1 MRLMAADV
9 AKATNGTLVGQNA
22 HLSGVSF
29 DSRNVR
35 PGQLFVPI
43 VADRDGH
50 EFVSDALTAGAGAY
64 LTTGKTFGRT
74 SITVPDTLVALLQLG
89 AWGRN
94 KLDAQLANRVVGITG
109 SVGKTSTK
117 DFVAAALGSTLRVTA
132 NERSFNNDQ
141 GLPVTILNAA
151 DDVQALVLEMG
162 MRGFGEIARLC
173 TVARPHIGVVT
184 KVASAHTE
192 RVGDIEG
199 VARAKSELVMALDA
213 SGFAILNADDDRVVA
228 MQSITGAR
236 VITYG
241 VAPTADVRMT
251 SCVLDER
258 ACALVTVES
267 PWGRASWKMNVPGEH
282 MAHNAVGA
290 IAVAGVLG
298 LDLQRAADAISM
310 SVLSEMRMQHR
321 TALGGALIIDDSYNA
336 NPASMTA
343 ALHALSATKASRR
356 IAVLGVM
363 AELAEPEQ
371 DHLQISRLA
380 KQLGIEIVA
389 VESEMYEVQSRTRDE
404 VVAMLSAVEN
414 TAAIL
419 IKGSRVAQLEKLVAL
434 LATP

>member
-1 MRLMAADV
+1 MAADV
-9 AKATNGTLVGQNA
+9 AKATNGTLIGQNA

-43 VADRDGH
+43 VAERDGH
-50 EFVSDALTAGAGAY
+50 EFIEAALAAGAGAY

-74 SITVPDTLVALLQLG
+74 AITVPDTLAALLQLG

-94 KLDAQLANRVVGITG
+94 KLDAQLSNRVIGITG

-117 DFVAAALGSTLRVTA
+117 DFIAAALGSSLRVAA

-151 DDVQALVLEMG
+151 DDVEALVLEMG

-173 TVARPHIGVVT
+173 TVARPNIGVVT
-184 KVASAHTE
+184 RVASAHTE
-192 RVGDIEG
+192 RVGGIDG
-199 VARAKSELVMALDA
+199 VARAKSELVIALDA
-213 SGFAILNADDDRVVA
+213 SGFAVLNADDERVVA
-228 MQSITGAR
+228 MRTLTDAT

-241 VAPTADVRMT
+241 ASSSADVRMT

-258 ACALVTVES
+258 ACASVSIES
-267 PWGRASWKMNVPGEH
+267 PWGKASWKMNVPGEH

-298 LDLQRAADAISM
+298 LDLQRAAEAVSNSI
-310 SVLSEMRMQHR
+310 LSEMRMQHR
-321 TALGGALIIDDSYNA
+321 IARSGALIIDDSYNA
-336 NPASMTA
+336 NPASMSA
-343 ALHALSATKASRR
+343 ALRTLSVTKASRR

-363 AELAEPEQ
+363 AELSEPKRDHPEIAE
-371 DHLQISRLA
+371 LA
-380 KQLGIEIVA
+380 KKLGIEVLAIGTD
-389 VESEMYEVQSRTRDE
+389 MYGMQSRTLDE
-404 VVAMLSAVEN
+404 VAAMLSAVEN
-414 TAAIL
+414 STAIL
-419 IKGSRVAQLEKLVAL
+419 IKGSRVAQLEKLVSL
-434 LATP
+434 LVD

>member
-389 VESEMYEVQSRTRDE
+389 VESEMYEVQSRNRDE

>member
-29 DSRNVR
+29 DSRSVR

-43 VADRDGH
+43 VAERDGH
-50 EFVSDALTAGAGAY
+50 NFIEAALAAGAGAY

-74 SITVPDTLVALLQLG
+74 SITVQDTLVALLQLG

-94 KLDAQLANRVVGITG
+94 KLGTQIDKRVVGITG

-117 DFVAAALGSTLRVTA
+117 DFVAAALGSTLRVAA

-141 GLPVTILNAA
+141 GLPVTILNAR
-151 DDVQALVLEMG
+151 DDVEALVLEMG
-162 MRGFGEIARLC
+162 MRGFGEISRLC
-173 TVARPHIGVVT
+173 SIARPNIGIVT
-184 KVASAHTE
+184 RVASAHTE
-192 RVGDIEG
+192 RVGDIDG

-213 SGFAILNADDDRVVA
+213 SGFAVLNADDERVVA
-228 MQSITGAR
+228 MRSLTDAT

-241 VAPTADVRMT
+241 ASSLADVRVT
-251 SCVLDER
+251 SCVLDDR
-258 ACALVTVES
+258 ACAAVSIES
-267 PWGRASWKMNVPGEH
+267 PWGKASWKMNVPGEH

-298 LDLQRAADAISM
+298 LDLQRAADAISN

-321 TALGGALIIDDSYNA
+321 TARSGALIIDDSYNA

-343 ALHALSATKASRR
+343 ALHALSATNASRR

-363 AELAEPEQ
+363 AELSEPIQ
-371 DHLQISRLA
+371 DHTEISALA
-380 KQLGIEIVA
+380 QKLGIEVLA
-389 VESEMYEVQSRTRDE
+389 LGTDMYGVQSRTIDE
-404 VVAMLSAVEN
+404 IATKLSALEN

-419 IKGSRVAQLEKLVAL
+419 VKGSRVAQLEKLVAL
-434 LATP
+434 LVG

>member
-1 MRLMAADV
+1 MAADV

-29 DSRNVR
+29 DSRSVR

-43 VADRDGH
+43 VAERDGH
-50 EFVSDALTAGAGAY
+50 EFIESALSAGAGAY

-74 SITVPDTLVALLQLG
+74 SITVPDTLTALLQLG
-89 AWGRN
+89 TWGRN
-94 KLDAQLANRVVGITG
+94 KLDAQLANRVIGITG

-117 DFVAAALGSTLRVTA
+117 DFVAAALGSTLRIAA

-173 TVARPHIGVVT
+173 TVARPNIGVVT
-184 KVASAHTE
+184 KVAAAHTQ
-192 RVGDIEG
+192 RVGDIDG
-199 VARAKSELVMALDA
+199 VARAKSELVKALDA

-228 MQSITGAR
+228 MQSITSAR

-241 VAPTADVRMT
+241 VASTADVRMT

-258 ACALVTVES
+258 ACASVTVES

-282 MAHNAVGA
+282 MAHNAVAA
-290 IAVAGVLG
+290 IAVAGVMG
-298 LDLQRAADAISM
+298 LDLQRAADAISK

-321 TALGGALIIDDSYNA
+321 TAFSGALIIDDSYNA
-336 NPASMTA
+336 NPASMAA

-363 AELAEPEQ
+363 AELSEPEQ
-371 DHLQISRLA
+371 DHLQIAGLA
-380 KQLGIEIVA
+380 KQLDIELIA
-389 VESEMYEVQSRTRDE
+389 VETEMYGLQSRTRNE
-404 VVAMLSAVEN
+404 VVEMLSTVGN
-414 TAAIL
+414 TATIL
-419 IKGSRVAQLEKLVAL
+419 IKGSRVAQLEKLVSL
-434 LATP
+434 LVG

>member
-9 AKATNGTLVGQNA
+9 AKATNGSLVGQNA

-29 DSRNVR
+29 DSRNIR

-43 VADRDGH
+43 VAERDGH
-50 EFVSDALTAGAGAY
+50 DFIEAALAAGAGAY

-74 SITVPDTLVALLQLG
+74 SITVPDTLAALLQLG

-94 KLDAQLANRVVGITG
+94 KLGAQIDKRVVGITG

-117 DFVAAALGSTLRVTA
+117 DFIAAALGSTLRVAA

-141 GLPVTILNAA
+141 GLPVTILNAR
-151 DDVQALVLEMG
+151 DDVEALVLEMG
-162 MRGFGEIARLC
+162 MRGFGEISRLC
-173 TVARPHIGVVT
+173 SIARPNIGVVT
-184 KVASAHTE
+184 RVASAHTE
-192 RVGDIEG
+192 RVGDIDG
-199 VARAKSELVMALDA
+199 VARAKGELVMALDA
-213 SGFAILNADDDRVVA
+213 SGFAVLNADDERVVA
-228 MQSITGAR
+228 MRSLTDAT

-241 VAPTADVRMT
+241 ASSLADVRMT
-251 SCVLDER
+251 SCVLDDR
-258 ACALVTVES
+258 ACVAVSIES
-267 PWGRASWKMNVPGEH
+267 PWGKASWKMNVPGEH

-298 LDLQRAADAISM
+298 LDLQRAADAISN

-321 TALGGALIIDDSYNA
+321 TARSGALIIDDSYNA

-363 AELAEPEQ
+363 AELSEPEQ
-371 DHLQISRLA
+371 DHSQISELA
-380 KQLGIEIVA
+380 QKLGIEVLA
-389 VESEMYEVQSRTRDE
+389 LGTDLYGVQSRTIDE
-404 VVAMLSAVEN
+404 IATMLSATEN

-419 IKGSRVAQLEKLVAL
+419 VKGSRVAQLEKLVSL
-434 LATP
+434 LVG

>member
-29 DSRNVR
+29 DSRNIR

-43 VADRDGH
+43 VAERDGH
-50 EFVSDALTAGAGAY
+50 DFIEAALAAGAGAY

-74 SITVPDTLVALLQLG
+74 SITVPDTLAALLQLG

-94 KLDAQLANRVVGITG
+94 KLGAQIDKRVVGITG

-117 DFVAAALGSTLRVTA
+117 DFIAAALGSTLRVAA

-141 GLPVTILNAA
+141 GLPVTILNAR
-151 DDVQALVLEMG
+151 DDVEALVLEMG
-162 MRGFGEIARLC
+162 MRGFGEISRLC
-173 TVARPHIGVVT
+173 SIARPNIGVVT
-184 KVASAHTE
+184 RVASAHTE
-192 RVGDIEG
+192 RVGDIDG
-199 VARAKSELVMALDA
+199 VARAKGELVMALDA
-213 SGFAILNADDDRVVA
+213 SGFAVLNADDERVVA
-228 MQSITGAR
+228 MRSLTDAT

-241 VAPTADVRMT
+241 ASSLADVRMT
-251 SCVLDER
+251 SCVLDDR
-258 ACALVTVES
+258 ACVAVSIES
-267 PWGRASWKMNVPGEH
+267 PWGKASWKMNVPGEH

-298 LDLQRAADAISM
+298 LDLQRAADAISN

-321 TALGGALIIDDSYNA
+321 TARSGALIIDDSYNA

-363 AELAEPEQ
+363 AELSEPEQ
-371 DHLQISRLA
+371 DHSQISELA
-380 KQLGIEIVA
+380 QKLGIEVLA
-389 VESEMYEVQSRTRDE
+389 LGTDLYGVQSRTIDE
-404 VVAMLSAVEN
+404 IATMLSATEN

-419 IKGSRVAQLEKLVAL
+419 VKGSRVAQLEKLVSL
-434 LATP
+434 LVG

>member
-1 MRLMAADV
+1 MAADV
-9 AKATNGTLVGQNA
+9 AKATHGTLVGQNA
-22 HLSGVSF
+22 HLSGVSY
-29 DSRNVR
+29 DSRSVR
-35 PGQLFVPI
+35 PGQLIVPI
-43 VADRDGH
+43 VAERDGH
-50 EFVSDALTAGAGAY
+50 EFVLAALAAGAGAY
-64 LTTGKTFGRT
+64 LTTGTTFGRT
-74 SITVPDTLVALLQLG
+74 SITVPDTLMALLQLG

-94 KLDAQLANRVVGITG
+94 KLDTQLANRVIGITG

-141 GLPVTILNAA
+141 GLPVTILNAP
-151 DDVQALVLEMG
+151 DDVEALVLEMG

-173 TVARPHIGVVT
+173 TVARPNIGVVT
-184 KVASAHTE
+184 RVASAHTQ
-192 RVGDIEG
+192 RVGDIDG
-199 VARAKSELVMALDA
+199 VARAKSELVMALNA
-213 SGFAILNADDDRVVA
+213 SGFAILNADDERVTA

-241 VAPTADVRMT
+241 VAPAADVRMT

-258 ACALVTVES
+258 ACASVTVES

-290 IAVAGVLG
+290 IAVAGVMG

-321 TALGGALIIDDSYNA
+321 TARSGALIIDDSYNA
-336 NPASMTA
+336 NPASMAA
-343 ALHALSATKASRR
+343 ALQALNATKASRR

-363 AELAEPEQ
+363 AELSEPEQ

-380 KQLGIEIVA
+380 KQLGIELIA
-389 VESEMYEVQSRTRDE
+389 VETGMYGVQPRTRDE
-404 VVAMLSAVEN
+404 VAAMLSTVEN
-414 TAAIL
+414 TATIL
-419 IKGSRVAQLEKLVAL
+419 IKGSRVAQLEKLVAM

>member
-29 DSRNVR
+29 DSRSIR

-43 VADRDGH
+43 VAERDGH
-50 EFVSDALTAGAGAY
+50 EFVLAALTAGAGAY

-74 SITVPDTLVALLQLG
+74 SITVPDTLAALLQLG

-94 KLDAQLANRVVGITG
+94 KLDAQLADRVVGVTG

-117 DFVAAALGSTLRVTA
+117 DFIAAALGSSLRVTA

-141 GLPVTILNAA
+141 GLPVTILNAT
-151 DDVQALVLEMG
+151 DDVEALVLEMG

-173 TVARPHIGVVT
+173 AIARPNIGVVT
-184 KVASAHTE
+184 RIASAHTE
-192 RVGDIEG
+192 RVGDIDG
-199 VARAKSELVMALDA
+199 VARAKSELVMSLDA
-213 SGFAILNADDDRVVA
+213 SGFAVLNADDERVVA
-228 MQSITGAR
+228 MRSLTDAN

-241 VAPTADVRMT
+241 VSSSATVQMT

-258 ACALVTVES
+258 ACASVSIES
-267 PWGRASWKMNVPGEH
+267 PWGKASWKMNVPGEH

-290 IAVAGVLG
+290 ITVAGILG
-298 LDLQRAADAISM
+298 LDVQRASYAIETSI
-310 SVLSEMRMQHR
+310 LSEMRMQHR
-321 TALGGALIIDDSYNA
+321 TARSGALIIDDSYNA
-336 NPASMTA
+336 NPASMAA
-343 ALHALSATKASRR
+343 ALHALSATDSSRR

-363 AELAEPEQ
+363 AELSDPKQE
-371 DHLQISRLA
+371 HLMISHLA
-380 KQLGIEIVA
+380 KQLGIEVIA
-389 VESEMYEVQSRTRDE
+389 LGTDLYGVQSRTIDE
-404 VVAMLSAVEN
+404 VATTLSAVEK

-419 IKGSRVAQLEKLVAL
+419 VKGSRVAQLEKLVSL
-434 LATP
+434 LAD

>member
-1 MRLMAADV
+1 MAVDV
-9 AKATNGTLVGQNA
+9 AKATNGTLAGQNA

-29 DSRNVR
+29 DSRSVR

-43 VADRDGH
+43 MAERDGH
-50 EFVSDALTAGAGAY
+50 DFIEAALTAGAGAY

-74 SITVPDTLVALLQLG
+74 SITVPDTLEALLKLG

-94 KLDAQLANRVVGITG
+94 KLDTQLANRVVGITG

-117 DFVAAALGSTLRVTA
+117 DFVAAALGSMLRVTA

-141 GLPVTILNAA
+141 GLPVTILNAP
-151 DDVQALVLEMG
+151 DDVEVLVLEMG

-173 TVARPHIGVVT
+173 TVARPNIGVVT

-192 RVGDIEG
+192 RVGDIDS
-199 VARAKSELVMALDA
+199 VARAKSELVTALDA

-228 MQSITGAR
+228 MKSTTRAR

-241 VAPTADVRMT
+241 VEPTADVRIT

-258 ACALVTVES
+258 ACAAVTVES

-290 IAVAGVLG
+290 IAVAGVMG

-336 NPASMTA
+336 NPASMA
-343 ALHALSATKASRR
+343 AAMHALRATKASRR

-363 AELAEPEQ
+363 AELSEPEQ

-380 KQLGIEIVA
+380 KQLGIEVIA
-389 VESEMYEVQSRTRDE
+389 VETDMYEAQSRTRDE
-404 VVAMLSAVEN
+404 VVAMLSTVEN

-419 IKGSRVAQLEKLVAL
+419 IKGSRVAQLEKLVVM

>member
-1 MRLMAADV
+1 MAADV
-9 AKATNGTLVGQNA
+9 AKATNGTLIGQNA

-43 VADRDGH
+43 VAERDGH
-50 EFVSDALTAGAGAY
+50 EFVEAALAAGAGAY

-74 SITVPDTLVALLQLG
+74 AITVPDTLAALLQLG

-94 KLDAQLANRVVGITG
+94 KLDAQLSNRVIGITG

-117 DFVAAALGSTLRVTA
+117 DFIAAALGSSLRVAA

-151 DDVQALVLEMG
+151 DDVEALVLEMG

-173 TVARPHIGVVT
+173 TVARPNIGVVT
-184 KVASAHTE
+184 RVASAHTE
-192 RVGDIEG
+192 RVGGIDG
-199 VARAKSELVMALDA
+199 VARAKSELVIALDA
-213 SGFAILNADDDRVVA
+213 SGFAVLNADDERVVA
-228 MQSITGAR
+228 MRTLTDAT

-241 VAPTADVRMT
+241 ASSLADVRMT

-258 ACALVTVES
+258 ACASVSIES
-267 PWGRASWKMNVPGEH
+267 SWGKASWKMNVPGEH

-298 LDLQRAADAISM
+298 LDLQRAAE
-310 SVLSEMRMQHR
+310 SVSNSILSEMRMQHR
-321 TALGGALIIDDSYNA
+321 IARSGALIIDDSYNA
-336 NPASMTA
+336 NPASMSA
-343 ALHALSATKASRR
+343 ALRALSVTKASRR

-363 AELAEPEQ
+363 AELSEPER
-371 DHLQISRLA
+371 DHSEIAELA
-380 KQLGIEIVA
+380 KKLGIEVLAIGTD
-389 VESEMYEVQSRTRDE
+389 MYGMQSRTLDE
-404 VVAMLSAVEN
+404 VAATLSAVEN
-414 TAAIL
+414 STGIL
-419 IKGSRVAQLEKLVAL
+419 IKGSRVAQLEKLVSHL
-434 LATP
+434 VD

>member
-9 AKATNGTLVGQNA
+9 AKATNGSLVGQNA

-29 DSRNVR
+29 DSRNIR

-43 VADRDGH
+43 VAERDGH
-50 EFVSDALTAGAGAY
+50 DFIEAALAAGAGAY

-74 SITVPDTLVALLQLG
+74 SITVPDTLAALLQLG

-94 KLDAQLANRVVGITG
+94 KLGAQIDKRVVGITG

-117 DFVAAALGSTLRVTA
+117 DFIAAALGSTLRVAA

-141 GLPVTILNAA
+141 GLPVTILNAQ
-151 DDVQALVLEMG
+151 DDVEALVLEMG
-162 MRGFGEIARLC
+162 MRGFGEISRLC
-173 TVARPHIGVVT
+173 SIARPSIGVVT
-184 KVASAHTE
+184 RVASAHTE
-192 RVGDIEG
+192 RVGDIDG

-213 SGFAILNADDDRVVA
+213 SGFAVLNADDERVVA
-228 MQSITGAR
+228 MRSLTDAT

-241 VAPTADVRMT
+241 ASSSADVRMN
-251 SCVLDER
+251 SCVLDDR
-258 ACALVTVES
+258 ACATVSIES
-267 PWGRASWKMNVPGEH
+267 PWGKASWKMNVPGEH

-298 LDLQRAADAISM
+298 LDLQRAADAISN

-321 TALGGALIIDDSYNA
+321 TARSGALIIDDSYNA

-363 AELAEPEQ
+363 AELSEPEQ
-371 DHLQISRLA
+371 DHSQISELA
-380 KQLGIEIVA
+380 QKLGIEVLA
-389 VESEMYEVQSRTRDE
+389 LGTDLYGVQSRTIDE
-404 VVAMLSAVEN
+404 ITTMLSATEN

-419 IKGSRVAQLEKLVAL
+419 VKGSRVAQLEKLVSL
-434 LATP
+434 LVG

>member
-29 DSRNVR
+29 DSRSVR

-43 VADRDGH
+43 VGERDGH
-50 EFVSDALTAGAGAY
+50 DFVLDALAAGAGAY

-74 SITVPDTLVALLQLG
+74 SITVPDTLTALLQLG

-94 KLDAQLANRVVGITG
+94 KLDAQLANRVIGITG

-117 DFVAAALGSTLRVTA
+117 DFVAAAVGSALRVSA

-141 GLPVTILNAA
+141 GLPVTILNAP

-173 TVARPHIGVVT
+173 KVARPNIGVVT
-184 KVASAHTE
+184 RVASAHTE
-192 RVGDIEG
+192 RVGDIDG

-228 MQSITGAR
+228 MQSLTSAR
-236 VITYG
+236 VITFG

-251 SCVLDER
+251 NCVLDER
-258 ACALVTVES
+258 ACASVTVES
-267 PWGRASWKMNVPGEH
+267 PWGNASWKMNVPGEH
-282 MAHNAVGA
+282 MAHNAVAA

-298 LDLQRAADAISM
+298 LDLRRAAEAIET

-321 TALGGALIIDDSYNA
+321 TARSGALVIDDSYNA
-336 NPASMTA
+336 NPASMAA
-343 ALHALSATKASRR
+343 ALHALRATKASKR

-363 AELAEPEQ
+363 AELSEPEH

-380 KQLGIEIVA
+380 KQLGIDLIA
-389 VESEMYEVQSRTRDE
+389 VETDLYEVQSRTRDE

-419 IKGSRVAQLEKLVAL
+419 IKGSRVVQLEKLVSL
-434 LATP
+434 LVD

>member
-1 MRLMAADV
+1 
-9 AKATNGTLVGQNA
+9 
-22 HLSGVSF
+22 VSF
-29 DSRNVR
+29 DSRTIT

-50 EFVSDALTAGAGAY
+50 EFIEVALKSGAGAY

-74 SITVPDTLVALLQLG
+74 SITVPDTLTALLQLG

-94 KLDAQLANRVVGITG
+94 KLDAQLANRVIGITG

-117 DFVAAALGSTLRVTA
+117 DFVAAAIGSALRVTA

-141 GLPVTILNAA
+141 GLPVTILNAP

-173 TVARPHIGVVT
+173 TVARPNIGVVT
-184 KVASAHTE
+184 KVASAHTQ
-192 RVGDIEG
+192 RVGDIDG

-258 ACALVTVES
+258 ACASVTVES
-267 PWGRASWKMNVPGEH
+267 PWGNASWKMNVPGEH

-290 IAVAGVLG
+290 IAVAGVMG
-298 LDLQRAADAISM
+298 LDLQRAADAIEK

-321 TALGGALIIDDSYNA
+321 IARSGALIIDDSYNA

-343 ALHALSATKASRR
+343 ALLALSATTASRR

-363 AELAEPEQ
+363 AELSDPEQ

-380 KQLGIEIVA
+380 KQLDIDLIA
-389 VESEMYEVQSRTRDE
+389 VDTDMYEVQSRTRDE
-404 VVAMLSAVEN
+404 VVAMLATVEN

-419 IKGSRVAQLEKLVAL
+419 IKGSRVVQLEKLVSL
-434 LATP
+434 LVG

>member
-29 DSRNVR
+29 DSRSVR

-43 VADRDGH
+43 VGERDGH
-50 EFVSDALTAGAGAY
+50 DFVLDALAAGAGAY

-74 SITVPDTLVALLQLG
+74 SITVPDTLTALLQLG

-94 KLDAQLANRVVGITG
+94 KLDAQLANRVIGITG

-117 DFVAAALGSTLRVTA
+117 DFVAAAVGSALRVSA

-141 GLPVTILNAA
+141 GLPVTILNAP

-173 TVARPHIGVVT
+173 KVARPNIGVVT
-184 KVASAHTE
+184 RVASAHTE
-192 RVGDIEG
+192 RVGDIDG

-228 MQSITGAR
+228 MQSLTSAR
-236 VITYG
+236 VITFG

-251 SCVLDER
+251 NCVLDER
-258 ACALVTVES
+258 ACASVTVES
-267 PWGRASWKMNVPGEH
+267 PWGNASWKMNVPGEH
-282 MAHNAVGA
+282 MAHNAVAA

-298 LDLQRAADAISM
+298 LDLRRAAQAIET

-321 TALGGALIIDDSYNA
+321 TARSGALVIDDSYNA
-336 NPASMTA
+336 NPASMAA
-343 ALHALSATKASRR
+343 ALHALRATKASKR

-363 AELAEPEQ
+363 AELSEPEH

-380 KQLGIEIVA
+380 KQLGIDLIA
-389 VESEMYEVQSRTRDE
+389 VETDLYEVQSRTRDE

-419 IKGSRVAQLEKLVAL
+419 IKGSRVVQLEKLVSL
-434 LATP
+434 LVD

>member
-1 MRLMAADV
+1 MAADV

-29 DSRNVR
+29 DSRSVR

-43 VADRDGH
+43 VAERDGH
-50 EFVSDALTAGAGAY
+50 EFIESALSAGAGAY

-74 SITVPDTLVALLQLG
+74 SITVPDTLAALLQLG

-94 KLDAQLANRVVGITG
+94 KLDTQLANRVIGITG

-141 GLPVTILNAA
+141 GLPVTILNAP
-151 DDVQALVLEMG
+151 DDVEALVLEMG

-173 TVARPHIGVVT
+173 TVARPNIGVVT

-192 RVGDIEG
+192 RVGDIDG
-199 VARAKSELVMALDA
+199 VARAKSELVKALDA
-213 SGFAILNADDDRVVA
+213 SGFAILNADDDRVIA
-228 MQSITGAR
+228 MQSLTSAR

-241 VAPTADVRMT
+241 VASTADVRMT
-251 SCVLDER
+251 RCVLDER
-258 ACALVTVES
+258 ACASVTVES
-267 PWGRASWKMNVPGEH
+267 PWGNASWKMNVPGEH

-298 LDLQRAADAISM
+298 IDLQRAAAAISM

-321 TALGGALIIDDSYNA
+321 TAISGGLIIDDSYNA

-363 AELAEPEQ
+363 AELLDPEQ
-371 DHLQISRLA
+371 DHLQITRLA
-380 KQLGIEIVA
+380 KQLGIELIA
-389 VESEMYEVQSRTRDE
+389 VETDMYGVQSRTRE
-404 VVAMLSAVEN
+404 ELAVMLSTVEN
-414 TAAIL
+414 TATIL
-419 IKGSRVAQLEKLVAL
+419 IKGSRVAQLEKLVAM
-434 LATP
+434 LAMP

>member
-9 AKATNGTLVGQNA
+9 AKATNGILVGQNA

-29 DSRNVR
+29 DSRSVR

-43 VADRDGH
+43 TAERDGH
-50 EFVSDALTAGAGAY
+50 EFIEAALEAGAGAY

-74 SITVPDTLVALLQLG
+74 SITVPDTLLALLQLG
-89 AWGRN
+89 TWGRN

-117 DFVAAALGSTLRVTA
+117 DFVAAALGSALRVTA

-141 GLPVTILNAA
+141 GLPVTILNAK

-173 TVARPHIGVVT
+173 AVAKPHIGVVT
-184 KVASAHTE
+184 KVASAHTG
-192 RVGDIEG
+192 RVGDLDG

-228 MQSITGAR
+228 MQSLTSAR

-258 ACALVTVES
+258 ACASVTVES
-267 PWGRASWKMNVPGEH
+267 PWGKASWKMNVPGEH

-290 IAVAGVLG
+290 IAVAGIVG
-298 LDLQRAADAISM
+298 LDLQLAADAIST
-310 SVLSEMRMQHR
+310 SILSEMRMQHR
-321 TALGGALIIDDSYNA
+321 IGRSGALIIDDSYNA
-336 NPASMTA
+336 NPASIAA
-343 ALHALSATKASRR
+343 ALHALNATHASRR

-363 AELAEPEQ
+363 AELSEPER

-380 KQLGIEIVA
+380 KQLGIEIIA
-389 VESEMYEVQSRTRDE
+389 VETDMYEVQSQTRDE
-404 VVAMLSAVEN
+404 VVAMLSAAEK
-414 TAAIL
+414 TAVIL
-419 IKGSRVAQLEKLVAL
+419 IKGSRVAQLEKLVSL
-434 LATP
+434 LIN